1 LVAGNAGWLAAEQV
15 LRLVLST
22 VAAGMMGRTLGPT
35 GYGVLSEA
43 QNWMLILIPLAH
55 LGFNE
60 TIVRLVLEE
69 DDSSRIIGTAIQ
81 LRLLAGF
88 LTASIAYA
96 VVTQI
101 GSKDP
106 NNLLGLLLLALP
118 CQAPLILE
126 QLFQSKL
133 ESRTVVIYRGT
144 ALILSSLI
152 RIALAIQS
160 TSISWFAVSLLLDY
174 ALVAVALIIALPKH
188 ARKEILTSYSSKAAR
203 KLLRISCP
211 LILSGLLIVIYFRAE
226 QLVIGEVLGNT
237 ALGLYAAAS
246 RIAGIPSI
254 FASALL
260 ASLLPVIIQRAQQ
273 RAGQTN
279 GAPSV
284 PKEIKILLEV
294 MTLAGYIIALAVAL
308 LGPLVTVWLFGA
320 TYDDARLITIILALN
335 APTLL
340 SGAVRSQFILIQGCT
355 WVHIWSGIIGV
366 AFNVGLAM
374 LLITKFGL
382 AGAATA
388 SVVSAFVS
396 AVLTSLFFEPLR
408 AFGALQLNAMLLPLN
423 WSRILALLKEIKM
436 YGLYPLLR

>member
-1 LVAGNAGWLAAEQV
+1 MVAGNAGWLAAEQV